1 MKQIQMTKNPP
12 FSLIS
17 TKKIIQ
23 MNDVSTSYDSKNFAL
38 ENINISIDRGTN
50 YSIVGQ
56 SGSGKSTLLKLMNG
70 MMIPSKGTIRIDYV
84 SPDINNKKFKKM
96 MHSIG
101 YIPQSLGLVKNS
113 TVLENILLGALPR
126 LNKIQSLFNKFPEH
140 EIKEA
145 MKIISQVGL
154 TGKENRKAYML
165 SGGEKRRVAIAR
177 ALMQKPTILLADEIV
192 SELDHV
198 TSREIMDLIAEAQ
211 KRMNLTAIMVHHDI
225 QLALEYAN
233 RVAVIKEG
241 QKILEIGVEGDT
253 IVDFQTGDM
262 NNEEIMEM
270 YADDSKK

>member
-70 MMIPSKGTIRIDYV
+70 MMIPSKGTIKIDYV

-113 TVLENILLGALPR
+113 TVLENILLGSLPR

>member
-1 MKQIQMTKNPP
+1 MKQIQMTTNSS

-17 TKKIIQ
+17 TNKIIQ
-23 MNDVSTSYDSKNFAL
+23 MSDVSTSYDSKNFAL
-38 ENINISIDRGTN
+38 EGINLSIDRGTN

-70 MMIPSKGTIRIDYV
+70 MMVPGKGIIKIDYV
-84 SPDINNKKFKKM
+84 SPDMNNKKFKKM
-96 MHSIG
+96 MNTIG
-101 YIPQSLGLVKNS
+101 YIPQSLGLIKNIS
-113 TVLENILLGALPR
+113 VLDNILIGALPR
-126 LNKIQSLFNKFPEH
+126 LNKMQSFFKKFPEH

-145 MKIISQVGL
+145 KRILQLVGL
-154 TGKENRKAYML
+154 TGKEDRKAYML

-198 TSREIMDLIAEAQ
+198 TAREIMDLIRDAQ
-211 KRMNLTAIMVHHDI
+211 KRMNLTAIMVHHDM

-233 RVAVIKEG
+233 RVAVIKDG
-241 QKILEIGVEGDT
+241 HKILEIGVEGAD

-262 NNEEIMEM
+262 STEEIMEM
-270 YADDSKK
+270 YSDDAKK

>member
-1 MKQIQMTKNPP
+1 MKQIQMTQNPS

-17 TKKIIQ
+17 TNKIIQ
-23 MNDVSTSYDSKNFAL
+23 MNDVWTSYDSKNFTL
-38 ENINISIDRGTN
+38 EGINLSIDRGTN
-50 YSIVGQ
+50 YAIVGQ

-70 MMIPSKGTIRIDYV
+70 MMIPSKGIIKIDYV
-84 SPDINNKKFKKM
+84 KPDMNDKKFKKM
-96 MHSIG
+96 MHTIG
-101 YIPQSLGLVKNS
+101 YIPQSLGLVKNIS
-113 TVLENILLGALPR
+113 VLENILIGALPR
-126 LNKIQSLFNKFPEH
+126 LNTIQSLLKKFPES

-145 MKIISQVGL
+145 KRIMTLVGL
-154 TGKENRKAYML
+154 SGKEDRKAYML

-198 TSREIMDLIAEAQ
+198 TAREIMNLIADAQ

-241 QKILEIGVEGDT
+241 QKILEIGVEGDK
-253 IVDFQTGDM
+253 IVDFQTGDL
-262 NNEEIMEM
+262 NTEEIMEM
-270 YADDSKK
+270 YSDDAEK